1 MEGQE
6 EGADIK
12 DRTRHAE
19 GASLLKS
26 LSSQLTAAGVSVVLT
41 IRSPPFKSSTH
52 CEDDPYLLFLSGSSI
67 PFSIWELKFV
77 LYIFLCCLLETL
89 YVILQKNLDYFKF
102 LVAHFEGYYGNTASQ
117 ESFQMS

>member
-6 EGADIK
+6 KGADIK

-52 CEDDPYLLFLSGSSI
+52 CEDDPPPPLPLWVKHPFQHLGAQICVVHFSLLSIGNSVCDSSEK
-67 PFSIWELKFV
+67 S
-77 LYIFLCCLLETL
+77 
-89 YVILQKNLDYFKF
+89 
-102 LVAHFEGYYGNTASQ
+102 
-117 ESFQMS
+117 